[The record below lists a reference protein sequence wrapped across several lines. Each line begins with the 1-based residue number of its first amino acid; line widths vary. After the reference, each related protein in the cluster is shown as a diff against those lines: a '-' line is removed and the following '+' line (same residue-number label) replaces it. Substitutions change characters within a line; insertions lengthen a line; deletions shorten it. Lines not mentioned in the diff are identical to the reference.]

1 MEGIT
6 AFHGG
11 MAHEDERPC
20 RSQAEQAGDDGGR
33 LALPPDVD
41 QPFGRFHGREEP
53 TDLLV
58 PQTPASSGSGEAL
71 PVHLDSFPQMSTG
84 LVLITFRLSRHPD
97 PSTHESHEEQN
108 AQHQTSVEQTATG
121 CAGPN
126 VRSSRHGH
134 SFHRDH
140 STTLTSTQ
148 NRNDSESL
156 W

>member
-1 MEGIT
+1 
-6 AFHGG
+6 

-20 RSQAEQAGDDGGR
+20 RSHTEQADDGGGR

-53 TDLLV
+53 ADLLV
-58 PQTPASSGSGEAL
+58 PQTPVSRGSGEAL
-71 PVHLDSFPQMSTG
+71 PVHLDSFPQVGTG
-84 LVLITFRLSRHPD
+84 LVLITSRLSRHPD
-97 PSTHESHEEQN
+97 PGAHDSHQEQN

-121 CAGPN
+121 SPGPN

-140 STTLTSTQ
+140 STTLTATQ
-148 NRNDSESL
+148 NRNDNEL
-156 W
+156 PW